1 MDMMNEKLKWLE
13 IKMTRNKINKNDDK
27 TKMMRHKTDL
37 ETKKMIKV
45 KNDKLKMI
53 KLKMI

>member
-1 MDMMNEKLKWLE
+1 M
-13 IKMTRNKINKNDDK
+13 INKNDKNQINKNDDK

-53 KLKMI
+53 KLKIIKLKMIKLKMI

>member
-1 MDMMNEKLKWLE
+1 
-13 IKMTRNKINKNDDK
+13 MTRNKINKNDDK

-53 KLKMI
+53 KLKIIKLKMIKLKMI